1 MDLLLDA
8 LEAMP
13 LQDTEMSWGTLGT
26 IRPFPNFR
34 PERDARQIAV
44 AMANKGYL
52 WIQESLS
59 SGGATPAR
67 TADRCA
73 AGAELPVTATAY
85 PAVVIGTDVSSL
97 VRVLTNRTNA
107 QRQQI
112 AEMYR
117 GVTGQELVPNLKRAL
132 SGEVETMLLG
142 LMMTPAVFDAHQLRN
157 AMEGLGTDEE
167 VLVEVLSTRSAAQLQ
182 QIAAAYRDEFQ
193 RDLEKDIRSETS
205 QGFRE
210 LLLALLQ
217 VGTAPPVRLTA
228 RFRMGASLEN
238 PVGIASPGMTARNTQ
253 RNLLLRDTAK
263 EEENMKGIIDYRLIE
278 RDAKALL
285 ERSRKKPDT
294 AAWIRVLTRRDSDH
308 LCRDSDGL
316 FRRDGNPLLSV
327 PTPVLDR
334 FQALSGRPAEEA
346 VQSDFSG
353 DLRQGLLSLVQSI
366 RSTPELL
373 AGSLHKAMKGLG
385 RKDGVLI
392 RILVSR
398 SEVDL
403 LSIRV
408 QYRRQQGRSLYSTL
422 QVSSTLCAALSH
434 SPACLSSLPLSLIT
448 LFSSQILPLSLIS
461 LSPPLRSCPCPS
473 SLSPPL
479 RSCPCPSS
487 LSPPLRS
494 CPRPSSLSPPLRSC
508 PRPSSLPPPLRSC
521 PFPISVLKF
530 GLPSV
535 TPALLTLERLQL
547 WSRRGLCSKHSSH

>member
-1 MDLLLDA
+1 
-8 LEAMP
+8 
-13 LQDTEMSWGTLGT
+13 MSWGTLGT

-44 AMANKGYL
+44 AMANK
-52 WIQESLS
+52 
-59 SGGATPAR
+59 
-67 TADRCA
+67 
-73 AGAELPVTATAY
+73 
-85 PAVVIGTDVSSL
+85 DVSSL

-132 SGEVETMLLG
+132 SGEVETVLLG

-193 RDLEKDIRSETS
+193 RDLEKDIRGETS

-217 VGTAPPVRLTA
+217 
-228 RFRMGASLEN
+228 
-238 PVGIASPGMTARNTQ
+238 
-253 RNLLLRDTAK
+253 K

-308 LCRDSDGL
+308 LGR
-316 FRRDGNPLLSV
+316 
-327 PTPVLDR
+327 VLDR

-408 QYRRQQGRSLYSTL
+408 QYCRQQGRSLYSTL
-422 QVSSTLCAALSH
+422 QEKVKGDY
-434 SPACLSSLPLSLIT
+434 
-448 LFSSQILPLSLIS
+448 QQ
-461 LSPPLRSCPCPS
+461 
-473 SLSPPL
+473 
-479 RSCPCPSS
+479 
-487 LSPPLRS
+487 
-494 CPRPSSLSPPLRSC
+494 
-508 PRPSSLPPPLRSC
+508 
-521 PFPISVLKF
+521 
-530 GLPSV
+530 
-535 TPALLTLERLQL
+535 ALLA
-547 WSRRGLCSKHSSH
+547 LCSAEDL